1 MKEYIF
7 ILGISLLLLIVVSQ
21 WNFVTAV
28 NAPNSELKTHANVT
42 LYTENSNYSHPNT
55 PLKFSPDT
63 SNYLKW
69 KLSGR

>member
-7 ILGISLLLLIVVSQ
+7 AIGISILFLVVVSQ

-28 NAPNSELKTHANVT
+28 NSVLKKPANT
-42 LYTENSNYSHPNT
+42 TAYTENSQSKT
-55 PLKFSPDT
+55 PLTFSPDT